1 MSKKVLMRKNGYK
14 LIGKVVKNGAMQR
27 VSVMV
32 YQINKAGEIS
42 VPSTLQRLELLKRSK
57 PLQDLLNLSI
67 CLTEEELNEVI
78 EKAIAMLAEPEN
90 IAEAENI
97 DEKSTPRQLYEAIC
111 DYGKQLTSNPIIPE
125 TEEEPKQMIWLD
137 KDFLNIRTSD
147 FSDFLKDI
155 PEADEYKKT
164 EVLKCLKLLGVLET
178 DAGRA
183 YDKKISKDGQKINC
197 YRIQMPATKTKT
209 PKEEKINAV
218 EIVGE
223 IKPAEPQPSEPQPSE
238 PKPAEVNDRVQMTV
252 EEIIAETDA
261 KAESILQETHQPKPS
276 SSEKEKL
283 QKAAKEMF
291 ADENKIEIV
300 PTVSK
305 NEKPIN
311 EESVDDWYKQF
322 Q

>member
-1 MSKKVLMRKNGYK
+1 MSKNVLIRKNGNK

-42 VPSTLQRLELLKRSK
+42 VPSTFQRSELLKRSK

-78 EKAIAMLAEPEN
+78 EKAIAMLAEPDKV
-90 IAEAENI
+90 AEAENI
-97 DEKSTPRQLYEAIC
+97 DEKSTPRQLYVAIC

-147 FSDFLKDI
+147 FEDFLKEI

-164 EVLKCLKLLGVLET
+164 DILRSLKLLGVLDT
-178 DAGRA
+178 DSGRA
-183 YDKKISKDGQKINC
+183 YDKKVSKGGQKINC
-197 YRIQMPATKTKT
+197 YKIQMPDTKAK
-209 PKEEKINAV
+209 KAKAEKIKAV

-223 IKPAEPQPSEPQPSE
+223 TKPVEPQPAE
-238 PKPAEVNDRVQMTV
+238 PKPAEVNDGVQMTV

>member
-1 MSKKVLMRKNGYK
+1 MSKNVLIRKNGNK

-42 VPSTLQRLELLKRSK
+42 VPSTFQRSELLKRSK

-78 EKAIAMLAEPEN
+78 EKAIAMLAEPDKV
-90 IAEAENI
+90 AEAENI

-147 FSDFLKDI
+147 FSDFLKEI

-183 YDKKISKDGQKINC
+183 YDKKVSKDNCKFNC
-197 YRIQMPATKTKT
+197 YRIQMPATKTKP
-209 PKEEKINAV
+209 PKAEKPNAV

-223 IKPAEPQPSEPQPSE
+223 IKPVEPQPSE
-238 PKPAEVNDRVQMTV
+238 PKPAEVN
-252 EEIIAETDA
+252 
-261 KAESILQETHQPKPS
+261 QPKPS

-291 ADENKIEIV
+291 AGDTEVELL
-300 PTVSK
+300 PTISK
-305 NEKPIN
+305 NEKPVD
-311 EESVDDWYKQF
+311 EETVDDWYV
-322 Q
+322 